1 MLAKGPIG
9 FTPAFTEAAR
19 NRLREANAKK
29 IPTFAL
35 FTTNESKIV
44 VPTPHL
50 NDVLIRARSLY
61 GVGMGIA
68 SLGVLTSVVRATLGL
83 RWGEDSEMAE
93 VLAIVDVDLTQAIQ
107 VSSDPKKKS
116 LITHS
121 DQIETPQSSKEE
133 LESEDSDQ
141 NQKAAEI
148 ISELRTAL
156 ESSDD
161 EVTSWGGEVPF
172 ERGLDS
178 IKFLKVGK

>member
-107 VSSDPKKKS
+107 VSSDPGKKG
-116 LITHS
+116 LICNT
-121 DQIETPQSSKEE
+121 
-133 LESEDSDQ
+133 
-141 NQKAAEI
+141 
-148 ISELRTAL
+148 
-156 ESSDD
+156 
-161 EVTSWGGEVPF
+161 F
-172 ERGLDS
+172 
-178 IKFLKVGK
+178 

>member
-50 NDVLIRARSLY
+50 NVVLIRARSLY

-107 VSSDPKKKS
+107 VSSIRKKG
-116 LITHS
+116 LITYS
-121 DQIETPQSSKEE
+121 DQIKTPQSSKEE

-141 NQKAAEI
+141 KAEEVVC
-148 ISELRTAL
+148 ELRTAL